1 MLNEMIDII
10 GPVWPLIFAVAVF
23 QGALFLFG
31 LLSLK
36 FYPVEDRDPEK
47 SFLRSL
53 DKANSAVATIG
64 LLGGF
69 LGTYLGLLAALPELR
84 NVILGEGTQ
93 AAARIITGLQ
103 QAFGS
108 SVAGLIVGGMAG
120 SLNEFILHLL
130 VPVEESEA
138 VPRNGRSLQLKQ
150 WLQRLVGK
158 NIPSNGGQSNSDTR
172 NVDQTPQQ
180 KRGAP

>member
-1 MLNEMIDII
+1 MFKEMIDII
-10 GPVWPLIFAVAVF
+10 GPVWPLIFVVTVF

-36 FYPVEDRDPEK
+36 FYPAEDRDPEK

-53 DKANSAVATIG
+53 DKANSATATIG
-64 LLGGF
+64 MLAGF
-69 LGTYLGLLAALPELR
+69 LGTYLGLLTALPELR
-84 NVILGEGTQ
+84 NVIQGESTQ

-130 VPVEESEA
+130 VPAEQA
-138 VPRNGRSLQLKQ
+138 DTQARNGKNQQLKQ

-158 NIPSNGGQSNSDTR
+158 NASIGLQRNPDRR

-180 KRGAP
+180 KKGAL

>member
-10 GPVWPLIFAVAVF
+10 GPVWPLIFGVAVF
-23 QGALFLFG
+23 QGALLLFG
-31 LLSLK
+31 LLSLQ
-36 FYPVEDRDPEK
+36 FYPVENRDAEK
-47 SFLRSL
+47 WFLRSL
-53 DKANSAVATIG
+53 DKANSAVAAIG

-84 NVILGEGTQ
+84 NVIQGEGTQ
-93 AAARIITGLQ
+93 ATARIITGLQ

-130 VPVEESEA
+130 VPMDESET
-138 VPRNGRSLQLKQ
+138 VPRNGTSFQLKQ

-158 NIPSNGGQSNSDTR
+158 NSTSNGSQRNSDAK
-172 NVDQTPQQ
+172 NVNQTPQQ